1 MSLIDLI
8 VLIPFYIELCFKY
21 SYVLLPLPTRVFSQT
36 LGQWTRPRTDTLSLT
51 RLRSLT
57 PSNRGLLTLRAL
69 RLLRVLS
76 FLRLERS
83 YNALKNLRT
92 ILAKK
97 KEELG
102 LVTYMTAVIV
112 LTSSITMYESAYAMP
127 FRTTAVGLTDS

>member
-1 MSLIDLI
+1 M
-8 VLIPFYIELCFKY
+8 Y
-21 SYVLLPLPTRVFSQT
+21 
-36 LGQWTRPRTDTLSLT
+36 
-51 RLRSLT
+51 SLT
-57 PSNRGLLTLRAL
+57 PSNQGLLTLRAL

-112 LTSSITMYESAYAMP
+112 LTSSITMYVLDIVVIAIQNYHHLD
-127 FRTTAVGLTDS
+127 FYIYI